1 MKFIKKNMDFI
12 IPASISIVFGIL
24 LLWAFGNYLG
34 NNRITEEITGI
45 VTDKYYDYRTDFGP
59 DYNLKIKIND
69 IENEISVK
77 VNEKIYNLSEK
88 DDEVF
93 LIHYVGSYRQGEY
106 NVKSIRKEE

>member
-1 MKFIKKNMDFI
+1 MFIKKNMYI
-12 IPASISIVFGIL
+12 IIAASFGIGF
-24 LLWAFGNYLG
+24 AFFLCFGVGRYLIS
-34 NNRITEEITGI
+34 RYITEEITGI
-45 VTDKYYDYRTDFGP
+45 VTDKYYDYRIDFGP
-59 DYNLKIKIND
+59 DYNLKIKIDD

-93 LIHYVGSYRQGEY
+93 LTHYVGSYRQGEY